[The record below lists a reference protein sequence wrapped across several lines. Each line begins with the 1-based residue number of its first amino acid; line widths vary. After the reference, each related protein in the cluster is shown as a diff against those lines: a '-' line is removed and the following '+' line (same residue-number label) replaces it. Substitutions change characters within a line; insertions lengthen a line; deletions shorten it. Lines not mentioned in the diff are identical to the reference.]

1 VPLELLCEDSL
12 AGHESVSCVFTCPSR
27 DIATWPS
34 IKGVVFLSILSSAPA
49 MNILCVFGRHAY
61 GDPARGD
68 GYEYVNFLPS
78 WRRLG
83 HQVSFFESFAR
94 EPYADFAALNRAL
107 LRRVEETAPDIVFC
121 VLMQYEVWTETL
133 RLIRNSGALLVN
145 WSTDDSWKYP
155 MFSRLIGSEFD
166 LFVTTYPQMVARYQE
181 DGIESV
187 YLSQWAANAETLD
200 SPIPAKDC
208 RYPVSFVGA
217 SYGHRQMMVDA
228 LRKQGIDVVCFGHG
242 WPAGPVEAKRIAE
255 IVRTS
260 QISLNFSEGSQP
272 GVAGAAD
279 RQIKARVFEVP
290 GYGGCLLTEEA
301 PHLERYFIKGK
312 EILTF
317 EGSDELVHAVK
328 SLLAGPDRRD
338 AIARGGF
345 DRVSKEHTYDRR
357 FADVVGELMRRCE
370 QRPRRS
376 IEWLAFEV
384 AARRHSR
391 GLLLCGLKALAV
403 LGARLVWGE
412 QRGPRAARRI
422 AFELSWRLCGKRTY
436 SAAGWPGRM
445 FYKES

>member
-1 VPLELLCEDSL
+1 
-12 AGHESVSCVFTCPSR
+12 
-27 DIATWPS
+27 
-34 IKGVVFLSILSSAPA
+34 

-68 GYEYVNFLPS
+68 SYEYVNFLPS

-83 HQVSFFESFAR
+83 HQVSFFESFSR
-94 EPYADFAALNRAL
+94 EPYADFPALNRAL
-107 LRRVEETAPDIVFC
+107 LRRVEETAPDIIFC

-166 LFVTTYPQMVARYQE
+166 LFVTTYPYMVERYRD
-181 DGIESV
+181 DGIASV
-187 YLSQWAANAETLD
+187 YLSQWAANADTLAPPV
-200 SPIPAKDC
+200 SAKDC

-217 SYGHRQMMVDA
+217 SYGYRQLMVDA
-228 LRKQGIDVVCFGHG
+228 LRTQGVDVACFGHG

-255 IVRTS
+255 IVRNS

-272 GVAGAAD
+272 GSAGVAG

-301 PHLERYFIKGK
+301 PDLERFFIKGK

-328 SLLAGPDRRD
+328 SLLTRPERRD

-357 FADVVGELMRRCE
+357 FAEVFGELMRRSE
-370 QRPRRS
+370 QRPRRPIHWPS
-376 IEWLAFEV
+376 FE
-384 AARRHSR
+384 AATRRHSL
-391 GLLLCGLKALAV
+391 GPVLCLVKAALVFCAC
-403 LGARLVWGE
+403 LVWGR

-422 AFELSWRLCGKRTY
+422 AFEISWRLRGARTY
-436 SAAGWPGRM
+436 SSAGWPGRM